1 MGVARFGPGIAI
13 VTRTD
18 ISPST
23 PINIGYAQSLALSW
37 KGSTKDLFGQDQFP
51 ILSARSTI
59 KTSGKLVAATDSG
72 IAMNT
77 MFFGQTFTTGGII
90 WNIGETPTITSHS
103 ATVANSATFDVDL
116 GVTYVATSL
125 PLTKV
130 ASPTAAG
137 QYSEA
142 AGVYTFFTSDSGAT
156 TGNIAITYS
165 STVTTPGQNIIIAN
179 KLIGFTP
186 TFQLDYYT
194 NVNQPAAKPVIYR
207 IYSCISDSLADDFKL
222 EDFALPTFDFSFFQN
237 AAGNIAGK
245 YYNEVS

>member
-18 ISPST
+18 VTPST
-23 PINIGYAQSLALSW
+23 PINIGYAQSLSLSW

-59 KTSGKLVAATDSG
+59 KTSGKLVAAVDSG

-77 MFFGQTFTTGGII
+77 MFFGQSFTSGGIT
-90 WNIGETPTITSHS
+90 WNIGESHS
-103 ATVANSATFDVDL
+103 IPGTGPFTVTVTNSATFDVDL
-116 GVTYVATSL
+116 GVTYGSTGLPFIKVTSG
-125 PLTKV
+125 PTVGQYTV
-130 ASPTAAG
+130 AS
-137 QYSEA
+137 
-142 AGVYTFFTSDSGAT
+142 GVYTFAAADEGAA
-156 TGNIAITYS
+156 IFITYS
-165 STVTTPGQNIIIAN
+165 STVTGGQNIIIAN

-194 NVNQPAAKPVIYR
+194 TVNQPAAKPVIYR

-222 EDFALPTFDFSFFQN
+222 EDFAMPTFDFSFFQN

-245 YYNEVS
+245 FYTEVS